1 MLGLL
6 AAALLAPTPPSPA
19 HPEPVEGP
27 APEAPAPQAT
37 VDPSTMLESAIPWWE
52 RITVTVDAR
61 GEQRSCRYEKS
72 LSPSAAAACDKEMAA
87 GIKAG
92 GKGGGPSGLYQKLV
106 FERRFSPGG
115 RLDAGKLSPGDTLL
129 GRQVMYLTFDGKG
142 AVSSCKVIE
151 ASGDGKPD
159 YGCEQVRKEQFRA
172 LPPGPD
178 PAARQAFMTVLAYG
192 HTEFVA

>member
-1 MLGLL
+1 MLALLSAAL
-6 AAALLAPTPPSPA
+6 AASIQASPTPA
-19 HPEPVEGP
+19 P
-27 APEAPAPQAT
+27 APEAAAT
-37 VDPSTMLESAIPWWE
+37 TSTMLESAIPWWE
-52 RITVTVDAR
+52 RITVTVDAK
-61 GEQRSCRYEKS
+61 GEQQGCRYEKS

-142 AVSSCKVIE
+142 AITSCKVVE

-172 LPPGPD
+172 LSDAD

-192 HTEFVA
+192 HTEYVA